1 MSARNEA
8 CTRFLAPCK
17 INPTLVVIER
27 RGDGFHELDLS
38 YLALELADRVEIEP
52 AAGCAG
58 RIRVDGDMASD
69 DVPRDATNLAR
80 RALAGML
87 AIARRDGRVAATD
100 DFDLLLSKSIPSQ
113 AGLGGGSSDA
123 AAAAL
128 AVLQVAGISPADPR
142 VVTFLE
148 SLGSDT
154 SFFLA
159 ARATGH
165 ARGRGR
171 GERIEV
177 LPAKAPELHVVLI
190 APRTPARTERVYSA
204 LSGLGDPASNR
215 ARAEDRLGAWTQA
228 TSIPD
233 LRRALCNDLEP
244 AALRAY
250 PDLAR
255 WRSLLDSQGCA
266 HFQLAGSGS
275 TFFGLYAGE
284 AEARE
289 ARSSLQSF
297 AKLMGLDVRGAW
309 LTRPAGHGVR
319 AKD

>member
-1 MSARNEA
+1 MSAGSEA
-8 CTRFLAPCK
+8 CTRVLAPCK

-27 RGDGFHELDLS
+27 RSDGFHELDLS
-38 YLALELADRVEIEP
+38 YLALELCDQVEIEP
-52 AAGCAG
+52 AAGRMGA
-58 RIRVDGDMASD
+58 IRVEGDMASD

-87 AIARRDGRVAATD
+87 AMARRDGRFEAAA

-128 AVLQVAGISPADPR
+128 GMLQIAGIRPADPR
-142 VVTFLE
+142 VLSFLE

-154 SFFLA
+154 SFFFA

-177 LPAKAPELHVVLI
+177 LPALGRELQVVLI
-190 APRTPARTERVYSA
+190 APRTPARTERVFSVLA
-204 LSGLGDPASNR
+204 GLGDPASNR
-215 ARAEDRLGAWTQA
+215 ARAEDRIGAWTQA
-228 TSIPD
+228 SSIQD

-255 WRSLLDSQGCA
+255 WRALLDSQGCA

-275 TFFGLYAGE
+275 TFFGLCAGE
-284 AEARE
+284 QEA
-289 ARSSLQSF
+289 AAALSSIQSF

-319 AKD
+319 ATE